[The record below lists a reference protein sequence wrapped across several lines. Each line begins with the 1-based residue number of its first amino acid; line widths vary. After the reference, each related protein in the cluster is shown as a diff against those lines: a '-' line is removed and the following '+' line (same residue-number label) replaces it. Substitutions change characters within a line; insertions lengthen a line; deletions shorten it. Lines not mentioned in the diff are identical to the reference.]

1 MKYNKLIAL
10 ACGALIL
17 AGCAS
22 DNKSASV
29 FFRHKAQEIPL
40 SNEFTEKIIDNIY
53 QRMSMDERAAQLQ
66 SMYLSELF
74 DKNNQLDTIRCYEL
88 IPNGIG
94 HFAQYA
100 SNSLDGPEELR
111 DMVKQV
117 QEWLVKNT
125 PTGIPALFHEEVITG
140 IAAKEATV
148 YPQQI
153 GLACS
158 FNTDLAAEK
167 TRQTAI
173 SMRKI
178 GGMLS
183 LSPMVDVIR
192 NPYFNRL
199 EESYGEDAY
208 LSAAMGSAFVEGL
221 QDGGMKS
228 GVAACSKHFWGY
240 GGGCNTDR
248 RKELFEEILL
258 PHETMIRTK
267 GSKVIMTGYHYFH
280 GVKAVAN
287 KYLMQDILRNY
298 LGFDGITVSDY
309 GSINQIDTEEDALHR
324 GVAAINAGND
334 VEFQNRDNYQYLPE
348 AIKQGLVS
356 EATFE
361 GAVKRVLRLKAAVGL
376 FDKNPTFCAEG
387 DIEFDT
393 AEERQTAYEL
403 ATQSVVLL
411 KNDNILPIEHPRK
424 IALVGPNANTMW
436 AMLGDYTYQ
445 GLHYFWRGI
454 NTGNTNNQIITLKEG
469 LEKKLP
475 DGCTLNYSCG
485 VDWVDKTE
493 TSISKGGDDRAI
505 WLDKN
510 RHIARDEKIDAKEA
524 LSLAANSDI
533 IIAAMGENTLLCG
546 ENRDRGSLRLPGK
559 QEEFVRQLIVTGKPV
574 VLVMFGGRAQVIG
587 DLADKCAAVIQA
599 WYPGEEGG
607 NALADIIYGN
617 VAPSGKLSVSYPKVE
632 LNENICYNYSSTPDE
647 RIQYHFGYGLNYTT
661 FDYSDLVVDKSVFT
675 TDELFNISFNV
686 TNTGSREGD
695 EIVQIYISPTSASQ
709 PLKPIKLAGF
719 GRVSLKPGETKKI
732 DFIMSPQQLGYYND
746 GIWAIEKGD
755 FIIKV
760 GAASNDIRLTDS
772 ICLIGDAHTMPLRT
786 VYFSEMKT
794 IDN

>member
-22 DNKSASV
+22 DNKSTSV

-74 DKNNQLDTIRCYEL
+74 DKNNQLDTVRCYEL

-221 QDGGMKS
+221 QDGM
-228 GVAACSKHFWGY
+228 A
-240 GGGCNTDR
+240 
-248 RKELFEEILL
+248 
-258 PHETMIRTK
+258 
-267 GSKVIMTGYHYFH
+267 
-280 GVKAVAN
+280 
-287 KYLMQDILRNY
+287 
-298 LGFDGITVSDY
+298 
-309 GSINQIDTEEDALHR
+309 
-324 GVAAINAGND
+324 
-334 VEFQNRDNYQYLPE
+334 
-348 AIKQGLVS
+348 
-356 EATFE
+356 
-361 GAVKRVLRLKAAVGL
+361 
-376 FDKNPTFCAEG
+376 
-387 DIEFDT
+387 
-393 AEERQTAYEL
+393 
-403 ATQSVVLL
+403 
-411 KNDNILPIEHPRK
+411 
-424 IALVGPNANTMW
+424 
-436 AMLGDYTYQ
+436 
-445 GLHYFWRGI
+445 
-454 NTGNTNNQIITLKEG
+454 
-469 LEKKLP
+469 
-475 DGCTLNYSCG
+475 
-485 VDWVDKTE
+485 
-493 TSISKGGDDRAI
+493 
-505 WLDKN
+505 
-510 RHIARDEKIDAKEA
+510 
-524 LSLAANSDI
+524 
-533 IIAAMGENTLLCG
+533 
-546 ENRDRGSLRLPGK
+546 
-559 QEEFVRQLIVTGKPV
+559 
-574 VLVMFGGRAQVIG
+574 
-587 DLADKCAAVIQA
+587 
-599 WYPGEEGG
+599 
-607 NALADIIYGN
+607 
-617 VAPSGKLSVSYPKVE
+617 
-632 LNENICYNYSSTPDE
+632 
-647 RIQYHFGYGLNYTT
+647 
-661 FDYSDLVVDKSVFT
+661 
-675 TDELFNISFNV
+675 
-686 TNTGSREGD
+686 
-695 EIVQIYISPTSASQ
+695 
-709 PLKPIKLAGF
+709 
-719 GRVSLKPGETKKI
+719 
-732 DFIMSPQQLGYYND
+732 
-746 GIWAIEKGD
+746 
-755 FIIKV
+755 
-760 GAASNDIRLTDS
+760 
-772 ICLIGDAHTMPLRT
+772 
-786 VYFSEMKT
+786 
-794 IDN
+794 